1 MPKHQTNNPQLQELY
16 DVVRDLPGIRAIDG
30 RSGDILF
37 IANVEVLSGIISRLT
52 GEYGKPTEDHP
63 LLNDIVWRVREDYRI
78 LVQKADSMDG
88 TGTLHHLYAMSF

>member
-52 GEYGKPTEDHP
+52 GEYDNPHGHAKRYHLTVDD
-63 LLNDIVWRVREDYRI
+63 LL
-78 LVQKADSMDG
+78 
-88 TGTLHHLYAMSF
+88 